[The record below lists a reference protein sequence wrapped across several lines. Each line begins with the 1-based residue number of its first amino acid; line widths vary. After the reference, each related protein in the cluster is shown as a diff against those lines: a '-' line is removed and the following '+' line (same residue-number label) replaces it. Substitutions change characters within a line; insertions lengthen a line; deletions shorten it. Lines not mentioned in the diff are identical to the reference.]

1 MKKSTFAEILN
12 ISANMKKLSYV
23 LTGIAMCGLVASCGH
38 KAGYVISGNVEGAS
52 NGEIVYLQEPQGRTL
67 VNLDSTVITNGKFEF
82 RGTQDSTINAVIT
95 WEAKEGPQRAGLY
108 LENGDI
114 KVKFTEDNNT
124 VTGTALNNASQEMKD
139 KIVILNNEREKI
151 QNTLKDSSLSETE
164 AESKTKELEDLNKKE
179 ISIYYATIEKNID
192 NDLGYNLFR
201 NIYYVLTLDEK
212 ENILSKFP
220 AKYDNDPSIERIRAQ
235 VDSEKNTAVGKVYT
249 NLTMNNPE
257 GKEVSL
263 SDYVGKGK
271 LVLIDFWASWC
282 GPCRREM
289 PELVKLYNKFKT
301 KNFEIVGVSLDNN
314 SDAWKNAIK
323 QMNMTWPQM
332 SDLKG
337 WQCEGASV
345 YGVSSIPYTILVSA
359 DGTIL
364 ERNLQ
369 GDALYQKIEELLN

>member
-1 MKKSTFAEILN
+1 MLFRS
-12 ISANMKKLSYV
+12 
-23 LTGIAMCGLVASCGH
+23 
-38 KAGYVISGNVEGAS
+38 
-52 NGEIVYLQEPQGRTL
+52 YLQEPQGRTL